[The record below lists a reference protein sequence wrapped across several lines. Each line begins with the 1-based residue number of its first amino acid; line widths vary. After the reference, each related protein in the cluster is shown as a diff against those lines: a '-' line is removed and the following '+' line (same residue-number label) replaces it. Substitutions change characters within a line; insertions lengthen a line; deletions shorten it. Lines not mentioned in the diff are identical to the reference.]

1 MRLRNIAALSSA
13 LLCALLLVSFTGQ
26 AQRKK
31 DDKPKGADGPPA
43 VEFEAKEINAATRL
57 VAGFKGHERTV
68 FDALRYI
75 MRPTFQEELFK
86 GRAYHPCPLPP
97 FDADTKGELTVE
109 EKLRLHGLLVVGVPY
124 SAAMQQAADRLA
136 ASPLPAATQSLGLC
150 GLELLILRDLCA
162 LSAVQNREKLLLRA
176 RDLLKAA
183 DNATST
189 TAEPAAQP
197 NVTIQP
203 RWFFNHFWRQAI
215 ACISVELQL
224 PINEKLPAA
233 DLDVL
238 LAHWD
243 KERGFHGGGDAK
255 YSSFSDAEPNTISF
269 ATLSL
274 ALQLPDKLLPRMR
287 KTALLKL
294 LENAPALLKKFAPS
308 LDAAPDVSLA
318 LLRRHMKDDLAP
330 EGEKDPA
337 AWRER
342 TIEALLP
349 TQRRN
354 GAFAPRGNRV
364 ADLGWVAI
372 GVVQEGGATLDTV
385 VMLDV
390 LAGGLF
396 AEKRLLKGVKT
407 DELNKAMRALALL
420 DAVKARVVSPV
431 FRERVI
437 TAIADGCEFLAAT
450 QKEDGH
456 FPGHHAQLTSHQA
469 LVLLTLLHG
478 GAERDSAPIKKG
490 LAWLDK
496 QEFKVMSY
504 SYDAAVPLMFFQKY
518 YEAEIKAAGML
529 AVATPKDRQEA
540 RKKLLPNLPPERVK
554 LFARLLADLDS
565 AFTQGEGGWGYSK
578 VDKTG
583 TSAYTG
589 TGDSSNTQYA
599 MLGYRAAVMLGCE
612 VKTSVFLHEAE
623 RLTKHFFPLDLANIN
638 AAYHRRGSPASPDR
652 STPPKV
658 PVPDEFKDL
667 NVEPGG
673 WGYGCAK
680 GPPDFAMTAAG
691 ASSLSI
697 CMDELRLRGEL
708 TPKLEQDI
716 NRRIAGALMY
726 MRHEYHV
733 DDSCRAAHAATGG
746 SPLWDGCGFYYN
758 LYSTERACELLK
770 VRELPG
776 ELDWYRVGAD
786 LLCYTQEVD
795 GSWKTDNVPERTEP
809 GPAVNGKPTTARLV
823 PQSANICMAILFLK
837 RAAVPSLTDH
847 RKFDKSKPRTD
858 DEDPAK
864 APPKKPI
871 TGEKKD
877 QKPEEGK

>member
-1 MRLRNIAALSSA
+1 MSRAKPVLAVLATFLA
-13 LLCALLLVSFTGQ
+13 LLATALPNV
-26 AQRKK
+26 AQKKK
-31 DDKPKGADGPPA
+31 DDKAKGGDGPPA
-43 VEFEAKEINAATRL
+43 VEFEAKEIAAANRL
-57 VAGFKGHERTV
+57 VAGFKGHERVV

-75 MRPTFQEELFK
+75 MRPTVQDELFK

-97 FDADTKGELTVE
+97 FDADTKGDLSVE
-109 EKLRLHGLLVVGVPY
+109 EKLRLHGMLTAGVPF
-124 SAAMQQAADRLA
+124 SAPMQQAADRLA
-136 ASPLPAATQSLGLC
+136 ASPLPAVTQSLGLC
-150 GLELLILRDLCA
+150 GLELLILRELCA
-162 LSAVQNREKLLLRA
+162 LSGIQNREKLLLRA
-176 RDLLKAA
+176 REVIKAS
-183 DNATST
+183 DNAAAA
-189 TAEPAAQP
+189 TAEPQSQP

-215 ACISVELQL
+215 ACLSVDLQL

-233 DLDVL
+233 DLDIL
-238 LAHWD
+238 ISHWD

-255 YSSFSDAEPNTISF
+255 FSNFYDADPNTISF

-274 ALQLPDKLLPRMR
+274 ALQLPDKLLPRVR

-294 LENAPALLKKFAPS
+294 LEGAPALLKKFAPS
-308 LDAAPDVSLA
+308 LDAAPDVTLA

-330 EGEKDPA
+330 EGEKDSA
-337 AWRER
+337 AWREK
-342 TIEALLP
+342 TVEALLP

-364 ADLGWVAI
+364 ADIGWVAP
-372 GVVQEGGATLDTV
+372 GAVQEGGATVDTV

-396 AEKRLLKGVKT
+396 ARKPLIKGLKA
-407 DELNKAMRALALL
+407 DELNKALRALALL
-420 DAVKARVVSPV
+420 DAVKARVVSTV

-437 TAIADGCEFLAAT
+437 TAIADGCEFLASG
-450 QKEDGH
+450 QNENGQYS
-456 FPGHHAQLTSHQA
+456 GQYQQLTGHQA

-490 LAWLDK
+490 LAYLDK
-496 QEFKVMSY
+496 QEFKVSSY
-504 SYDAAVPLMFFQKY
+504 SYDAAVSLMFFQKY
-518 YEAEIKAAGML
+518 YEPEIKAAGML
-529 AVATPKDRQEA
+529 SVATPKDRQEA
-540 RKKLLPNLPPERVK
+540 RKKLLPTLPPERVK
-554 LFARLLADLDS
+554 LFSRLVADLDN

-583 TSAYTG
+583 TSPYTG

-612 VKTSVFLHEAE
+612 VKSSVFQHEAE
-623 RLTKHFFPLDLANIN
+623 RLTKHFFAVDLANIN
-638 AAYHRRGSPASPDR
+638 AGYHRRGSPASPDR

-658 PVPDEFKDL
+658 PLPDEFKDL
-667 NVEPGG
+667 SVEPGG

-708 TPKLEQDI
+708 VPKLEQDI

-726 MRHEYHV
+726 MRHEYYV
-733 DDSCRAAHAATGG
+733 DDSCRAVHAATGG
-746 SPLWDGCGFYYN
+746 APLWDGCGFYYN

-786 LLCYTQEVD
+786 LLCYTQEID

-809 GPAVNGKPTTARLV
+809 GPSVNGKPTVRPVAQT
-823 PQSANICMAILFLK
+823 ANICMAILFLK
-837 RAAVPSLTDH
+837 RAAMPILTDH

-871 TGEKKD
+871 TGEKREE
-877 QKPEEGK
+877 KPTEGK